1 MLTCVTFHI
10 EACCLQPD
18 HNLDLHALAP
28 CWSDSLL
35 IHVIEK
41 KNLNKRHS
49 RQLVV
54 RILGLQWRARAIIV
68 QPCRQDAH
76 IYYTHSAL
84 GLCIVWMIRY
94 DTYRDT
100 FDPIHDTYRRYVSD
114 QIYDVTRHIFDKLVC
129 TMLFITSA
137 LLRLEC
143 TIDCM
148 SGSVGHHQ
156 NVFPFIFWLCLHIH
170 TFRKKIK
177 IN

>member
-1 MLTCVTFHI
+1 MMTPLTLNI
-10 EACCLQPD
+10 AG
-18 HNLDLHALAP
+18 
-28 CWSDSLL
+28 L
-35 IHVIEK
+35 I
-41 KNLNKRHS
+41 
-49 RQLVV
+49 
-54 RILGLQWRARAIIV
+54 
-68 QPCRQDAH
+68 
-76 IYYTHSAL
+76 

-143 TIDCM
+143 TIDCI

-156 NVFPFIFWLCLHIH
+156 NVFPFIF
-170 TFRKKIK
+170 
-177 IN
+177 

>member
-1 MLTCVTFHI
+1 MVADKKSQSSQSKI
-10 EACCLQPD
+10 V
-18 HNLDLHALAP
+18 LAFG
-28 CWSDSLL
+28 
-35 IHVIEK
+35 
-41 KNLNKRHS
+41 R
-49 RQLVV
+49 
-54 RILGLQWRARAIIV
+54 RI
-68 QPCRQDAH
+68 
-76 IYYTHSAL
+76 L

-143 TIDCM
+143 TIDCI

-156 NVFPFIFWLCLHIH
+156 NVFPFIF
-170 TFRKKIK
+170 
-177 IN
+177 